1 MATLGFYHDVR
12 VDGGRRTG
20 IEVNGSCELELFQE
34 ESGDFDPALL
44 WYVDVSCVGESLP
57 AERELARLWFLNNE
71 KALCRILLG
80 VADEIDIGFDVE
92 TRPFRRIVEDG
103 PGGSRVSVSVSA
115 IHRLQAREVATE
127 LRALTRNWRACWSDW
142 YPSRSYEAA

>member
-12 VDGGRRTG
+12 ADGGRRTG
-20 IEVNGSCELELFQE
+20 VEVNGSCELELYEE

-44 WYVDVSCVGESLP
+44 WYVDLSCEGESLP
-57 AERELARLWFLNNE
+57 PERELARLWFLNNE
-71 KALCRILLG
+71 QPLVEILLS
-80 VADEIDIGFDVE
+80 VADRIEIGFDVE
-92 TRPFRRIVEDG
+92 ARPFRRIIADG

-127 LRALTRNWRACWSDW
+127 LRSLTRNWRNLLERLVSE
-142 YPSRSYEAA
+142 SLV